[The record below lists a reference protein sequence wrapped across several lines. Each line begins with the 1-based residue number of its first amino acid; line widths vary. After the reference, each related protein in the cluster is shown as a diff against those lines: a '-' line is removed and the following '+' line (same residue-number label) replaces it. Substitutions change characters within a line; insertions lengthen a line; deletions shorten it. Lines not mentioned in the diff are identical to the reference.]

1 MFKQEFISKLKWHV
15 STTVV
20 TTEVSTDDTAEEVTT
35 INFNFHQDNSNK
47 RNNCDEIY
55 ATPGFSSFRF

>member
-15 STTVV
+15 STTIA

-35 INFNFHQDNSNK
+35 INFNFQDNSNK
-47 RNNCDEIY
+47 
-55 ATPGFSSFRF
+55 

>member
-35 INFNFHQDNSNK
+35 INFNFQDNSNK
-47 RNNCDEIY
+47 
-55 ATPGFSSFRF
+55 